1 MPRPRQADLHQCS
14 ARRVGRAEIIRGR
27 LGTPLDNG
35 VSRDMVLDYSEFAI
49 NAKLDEIE
57 ALPKPSC

>member
-1 MPRPRQADLHQCS
+1 MPRPRRPDLHRCC
-14 ARRVGRAEIIRGR
+14 AGRVGRAEIIRDR

-35 VSRDMVLDYSEFAI
+35 VSRDMVLDYSKFAI
-49 NAKLDEIE
+49 KPKLDEIE